1 MDGRSQ
7 ESEGVEMKVLIILI
21 GLICAVLGCLGFVIG
36 AFGGSPEITISSMI
50 LMILSVYLIAVIAQ
64 GETRV

>member
-7 ESEGVEMKVLIILI
+7 ESEVFSMKTLLLIIGSILAI
-21 GLICAVLGCLGFVIG
+21 AGCLGFVIG
-36 AFGGSPEITISSMI
+36 VFGGSLEITISSMI

-64 GETRV
+64 GETHV

>member
-1 MDGRSQ
+1 
-7 ESEGVEMKVLIILI
+7 MKTLLLILGSVL
-21 GLICAVLGCLGFVIG
+21 AVSGCLGFVIG

-64 GETRV
+64 GETHV